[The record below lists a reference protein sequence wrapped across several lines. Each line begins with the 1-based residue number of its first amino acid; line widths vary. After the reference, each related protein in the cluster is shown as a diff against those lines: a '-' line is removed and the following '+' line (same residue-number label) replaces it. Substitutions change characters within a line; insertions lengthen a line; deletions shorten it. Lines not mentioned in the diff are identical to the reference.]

1 MRRLLPLL
9 ALLSAPFVPARA
21 LAPADWLVPL
31 VRAAAPFSGKDQDEA
46 ARFFFRFADL
56 AHECGDD
63 ALAAACVKTA
73 AACYGADRDA
83 CPGRYLD
90 ALRAYPDS
98 VALRNQA
105 AWALL
110 VSARGQ
116 APAALALLAPVP
128 PGEHTPETLDTLALA
143 QLRAGR
149 KVAALQTCLRLIDRA
164 DPRDF
169 TFLVYLDRFGDV
181 LYANGRP
188 RAALRAWLA
197 ADACLRELLR
207 RGVEPAHLFLLLPDP
222 ARPRLKAR
230 ALRTRL
236 APGSRG
242 QGVGDAPGTAARPR
256 AGNQISLY
264 T

>member
-9 ALLSAPFVPARA
+9 CLLALHLAAPAAEPTFR
-21 LAPADWLVPL
+21 PADWLVPL
-31 VRAAAPFSGKDQDEA
+31 VLAAPPSVFADQDQCA
-46 ARFFFRFADL
+46 LRFFRFADL
-56 AHECGDD
+56 AHEAGDD
-63 ALAAACVKTA
+63 SLADGFVDTA
-73 AACYGADRDA
+73 AACYGHNRSTLPA
-83 CPGRYLD
+83 RYLD
-90 ALRAYPDS
+90 ALRAHPDNLL
-98 VALRNQA
+98 LRNAA
-105 AWALL
+105 AWTLL
-110 VSARGQ
+110 LSARGQ

-128 PGEHTPETLDTLALA
+128 LGEHTPETLDTLALA

-164 DPRDF
+164 DPSDF

-197 ADACLRELLR
+197 ADACLRDLLR
-207 RGVEPAHLFLLLPDP
+207 RGVEPAHLFLLLPEP

-236 APGSRG
+236 TSGSRG
-242 QGVGDAPGTAARPR
+242 
-256 AGNQISLY
+256 
-264 T
+264 